1 MQNDCSVSSPRFV
14 YYRPQQSCGKV
25 IFSQVS
31 VSHSVHMGCLP
42 DTPHPGQTPP
52 WANPPGQTPPGQT
65 PPRQTPH
72 FPVHAGIHT
81 PSAQWMLGYTPLPA
95 ATAADGTH
103 PSGMH
108 SCFTFNYYSSFTS
121 WDDNQPNGSGD
132 CMGYSESHNLF
143 WEDFACENYSSSNL
157 FVGFI
162 CEKDFVGTTTTTT
175 PTTTTTTP
183 GKL

>member
-1 MQNDCSVSSPRFV
+1 MLSFVTKVCLLPPATKLRQGNIFTGVCQSFCSHGVSARHP
-14 YYRPQQSCGKV
+14 P
-25 IFSQVS
+25 
-31 VSHSVHMGCLP
+31 P
-42 DTPHPGQTPP
+42 WTDTPVGKS
-52 WANPPGQTPPGQT
+52 PGQTPPGQT

-132 CMGYSESHNLF
+132 CMGYWESHNLF